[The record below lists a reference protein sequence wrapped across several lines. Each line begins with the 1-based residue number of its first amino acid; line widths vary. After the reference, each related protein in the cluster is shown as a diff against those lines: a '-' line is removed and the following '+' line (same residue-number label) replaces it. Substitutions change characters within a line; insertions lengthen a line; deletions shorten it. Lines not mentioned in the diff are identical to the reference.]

1 MNMIRRWGIALAALL
16 LAGCGLTEEQLV
28 EAQAAAGMQSKGALL
43 LDIRDPDDYQESHAP
58 GSQNIP
64 FGRLSQRLVE
74 LEPYKGKEV
83 IVIDHAG
90 VRAPRALEQLQK
102 AGFTRVFVVKGGIV
116 EWQAAKLPVEKPQPP
131 VTEEEVLEEE

>member
-1 MNMIRRWGIALAALL
+1 MNALKGCSIALAALIFT
-16 LAGCGLTEEQLV
+16 GCGPTAEQLV

-64 FGRLSQRLVE
+64 FGRLSRRLAE
-74 LEPYKGKEV
+74 LEPYKGKDI
-83 IVIDHAG
+83 IVIDHSG
-90 VRAPRALEQLQK
+90 VRAPRALELLQK

-116 EWQAAKLPVEKPQPP
+116 EWRAAKLPVEKPQPP
-131 VTEEEVLEEE
+131 VTEEGILEQE